1 MPADPAAT
9 RRLIESL
16 STHLED
22 HLATWKSSLVDA
34 RRDIEALLAAISEKI
49 PAQAK
54 PLFPE
59 DVVAIMLEDVVPPP
73 APPEIRIVEKVVER
87 VVEKVVPG
95 AASPP
100 DWTLVRGSLSS
111 IESAR
116 TQVDVLTRFI
126 GQAATHASR
135 VALLVLRNDRITG
148 WKAMGFDASGGHD
161 ESVRSVDLGVEE
173 DPFATDVIRAQ
184 RSRLAEPPDETAPLR
199 KALAGRPAARTL
211 LVPMVI
217 RDRLAGLVY
226 ADELP
231 GEEGRLNEAA
241 IEVLTFVTGLAVDLL
256 AARKK
261 IPSPALTPTGES
273 IERFRATALEGHAGK
288 PAPAPPLVF
297 EIPHA
302 AVSAE
307 AVQEPARHAPL
318 EPSISTSGI
327 RPRPKAPE
335 EQLRALAE
343 SAGLVR
349 KPAAPVAGDAGVT
362 VAVPTLVPSPPHV
375 SPPPPPLPPAP
386 PAPVAAAPPPPPLQ
400 VPAGSPKPA
409 AVPELDLHFEP
420 PPEPRHAPQLPLPT
434 IPAPPPV
441 PTRPPSSF
449 PPPLSQTTTGEFSQ
463 AFESLRGAGGPAAP
477 ALAPLPAAVPLGAPP
492 APMTPPPT
500 IPAIGARP
508 PAAPTTTE
516 VRPIAG
522 FIPRSRLAGAA
533 ADPERQKDDARRLAR
548 LLVSE
553 IKLYNE
559 KKVEEGRVA
568 NDLYA
573 RLKDDI
579 DRSRQVF
586 EERTPEAIRREG
598 DFFRD
603 ELVRILADGRPEAL
617 GSSA

>member
-34 RRDIEALLAAISEKI
+34 RRDIEALLAAISDKI

-59 DVVAIMLEDVVPPP
+59 DVVSMMLEDVIPPP
-73 APPEIRIVEKVVER
+73 PPPETRIVER
-87 VVEKVVPG
+87 VVEKIVEKTVPG
-95 AASPP
+95 AAAPA

-111 IESAR
+111 VESAR

-126 GQAATHASR
+126 AQAATHASR

-161 ESVRSVDLGVEE
+161 ESVRSADLGAEE
-173 DPFATDVIRAQ
+173 DAFASDVIRAQ
-184 RSRLAEPPDETAPLR
+184 RSRLAEPPDESAPLR
-199 KALAGRPAARTL
+199 KALGGRPAARTL

-273 IERFRATALEGHAGK
+273 IEHFRVVAHEA
-288 PAPAPPLVF
+288 PAARPAPPLVF
-297 EIPHA
+297 DVPAAAAPAGPAREPVKHA
-302 AVSAE
+302 ALEPPVSA
-307 AVQEPARHAPL
+307 
-318 EPSISTSGI
+318 SGI
-327 RPRPKAPE
+327 RPRPMAAE

-343 SAGLVR
+343 SAGITR
-349 KPAAPVAGDAGVT
+349 KPVPPAPGDAGVT
-362 VAVPTLVPSPPHV
+362 VAVPTLVPPPPQPPPPHV
-375 SPPPPPLPPAP
+375 AAPPPSHLL
-386 PAPVAAAPPPPPLQ
+386 APPPPP
-400 VPAGSPKPA
+400 VPVEPPTPA
-409 AVPELDLHFEP
+409 APPELDLHLEPVAEPAHTP
-420 PPEPRHAPQLPLPT
+420 PPPAPTVPAL
-434 IPAPPPV
+434 APPPV

-449 PPPLSQTTTGEFSQ
+449 PPPLSQTTTGDIRQ
-463 AFESLRGAGGPAAP
+463 AFDSLRGTAGPSVPAQVPPPAVIPHAP
-477 ALAPLPAAVPLGAPP
+477 PP

-500 IPAIGARP
+500 IPAVGAK
-508 PAAPTTTE
+508 PAAAAPTTE
-516 VRPIAG
+516 VRPISG
-522 FIPRSRLAGAA
+522 FIPRSRLAGGA
-533 ADPERQKDDARRLAR
+533 ADPQRQRDDARRLAR

-559 KKVEEGRVA
+559 KKVEEGRAA
-568 NDLYA
+568 NDLYE

-603 ELVRILADGRPEAL
+603 ELVRILADGRAEAL
-617 GSSA
+617 GSAG